1 LYESS
6 TPPLSTTSRTPI
18 ARAMSK
24 FASSCS

>member
-6 TPPLSTTSRTPI
+6 TDPLSTTSRIPI
-18 ARAMSK
+18 ASARSK